1 MQTLKQLIKE
11 FRELRQQATSA
22 EWKRKINVDGIHAGS
37 RNLISSQY
45 GEIGGPRQF
54 GRTEDKNWDHN
65 YDFIVYSANN
75 ITKLLDAVEILVEGL
90 EMCALDYVVA
100 GDFREEYFLSVK
112 NAKEALQQADEKVS
126 KDA

>member
-1 MQTLKQLIKE
+1 METLKQLIKE

-75 ITKLLDAVEILVEGL
+75 ITKLLDAVELL
-90 EMCALDYVVA
+90 ENALHDIHLKA
-100 GDFREEYFLSVK
+100 ATIPDK
-112 NAKEALQQADEKVS
+112 NTIDEICEICVEALQQANEKVRGE
-126 KDA
+126 K